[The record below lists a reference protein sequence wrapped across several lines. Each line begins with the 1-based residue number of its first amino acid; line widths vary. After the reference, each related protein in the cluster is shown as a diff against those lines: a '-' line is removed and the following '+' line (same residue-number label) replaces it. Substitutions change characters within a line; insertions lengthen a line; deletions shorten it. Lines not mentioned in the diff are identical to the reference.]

1 MMYVVMGYAEGCP
14 WCEKAKALLT
24 EKGEAFTYLDVGA
37 SPGLKEFLA
46 ALGKRTVPQIWHGTS
61 YVGGFEAL
69 AKYVEVQEYIGA
81 AEDRLRKQV
90 EDVRKGACN
99 PSA

>member
-1 MMYVVMGYAEGCP
+1 MYVVMGYAAGCQ

-24 EKGEAFTYLDVGA
+24 EKGEAYTYLEVGA
-37 SPGLKEFLA
+37 SPGLKEFLV

-61 YVGGFEAL
+61 YVGGYESL
-69 AKYVEVQEYIGA
+69 TKYVEVQESIGV
-81 AEDRLRKQV
+81 AEDRLKKQV
-90 EDVRKGACN
+90 EEMRNRACT